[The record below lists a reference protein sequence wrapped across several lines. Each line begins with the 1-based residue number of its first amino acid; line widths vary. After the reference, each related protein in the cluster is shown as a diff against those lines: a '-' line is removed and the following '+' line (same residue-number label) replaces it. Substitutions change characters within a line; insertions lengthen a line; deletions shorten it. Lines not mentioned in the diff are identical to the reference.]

1 MGKSPGRGRRYAA
14 VVLLQLVLLV
24 AFAGLGIAAQRHA
37 PASLRT
43 VVWLAFY
50 WVVTPVLV
58 LHTFLAVH
66 VNRALLLAL
75 AAAVVGAWAAAGLA
89 YVYARLVAD
98 GRDERGALALGGA
111 FGNTGFVG
119 IPLAQLAFG
128 HPGVGLAVLYDRLA
142 YLVPAS
148 SVTVAMAR
156 VHGLRASVGS
166 RKVRLRALLL
176 NPPLLA
182 ALAAIALRIVG
193 AGVPGS
199 APGGAVAAALVGP
212 AGFLLLG
219 LSLPLERFEHEP
231 QELGRAA
238 GALAV
243 RFAGGPLCL
252 LAAAG
257 ALGVHVPAPFY
268 LLSAM
273 PSAFHLLVLA
283 RVYDVRP
290 RLMRL
295 LVIGSTV
302 PAVAGVALV
311 SAIVR

>member
-1 MGKSPGRGRRYAA
+1 
-14 VVLLQLVLLV
+14 VLLQLVLL
-24 AFAGLGIAAQRHA
+24 AGFAALGVAAQTHA
-37 PASLRT
+37 PPSLRT
-43 VVWLAFY
+43 VVWNSFFWL
-50 WVVTPVLV
+50 VSPVLV
-58 LHTFLAVH
+58 LHVFLAVH
-66 VNRALLLAL
+66 VDRALLVAL

-89 YVYARLVAD
+89 YLYARVVAER
-98 GRDERGALALGGA
+98 RDERGALAMGA
-111 FGNTGFVG
+111 GFGNTGFVG

-128 HPGVGLAVLYDRLA
+128 HAGVALAVLYDRLA

-156 VHGLRASVGS
+156 VHGLRSPGLS
-166 RKVRLRALLL
+166 RQTRVRALFL

-182 ALAAIALRIVG
+182 ALAAIGLRL
-193 AGVPGS
+193 AGVAVPGS
-199 APGGAVAAALVGP
+199 GPAGSAAAMLVGP
-212 AGFLLLG
+212 TGFLLLG
-219 LSLPLERFEHEP
+219 LSLPLERFEHGP

-252 LAAAG
+252 LAAATAFG
-257 ALGVHVPAPFY
+257 AHVPAAFY
-268 LLSAM
+268 LLSGM

-302 PAVAGVALV
+302 PAVACVALV
-311 SAIVR
+311 SAVVR